1 MIFGWVNMKLCI
13 IEIFF
18 YSLKKRL
25 KGDFVS
31 DTDKV

>member
-1 MIFGWVNMKLCI
+1 MIFGGVNMKLCI

-18 YSLKKRL
+18 SLKKRL

-31 DTDKV
+31 DADKV